1 MALIAACITL
11 LIYLP
16 ALDSEFI
23 NYDDSGYV
31 YNNPAIRILDWDFIK
46 WAFTTSYMGW
56 LMPLTWLSF
65 AIDYQIW
72 GLDPFGY
79 HLTNIVFHAVNTGMV
94 VLLADRFYRDKLS
107 VIENAGCSYLYP
119 ATLFFAGFLW
129 GVHPLNVE
137 SVSWVTERKNV
148 LNGIFFF
155 GTILCYLRYTEL
167 IKLTG
172 EKGRAISSYLL
183 SLLLLSLGLLV
194 KPIGVVTPVILLLI
208 DWYPLRRMSKG
219 EIFSLLA
226 EKIPFCVLCA
236 LSMFATLVMARGE
249 GFLVPYDLFT
259 FWDRVIASGS
269 TLFDYCLLMLFPIG
283 INVMYL
289 VPYPLPD
296 IFIAKTVLVILFTGY
311 CLLSVKKHPA
321 LFVIWCC
328 YLLLVSPTLP
338 FFLGGVHILCAHF
351 VYLPLVA
358 PSIAFAYWGTSVYQ
372 KTLLS
377 KKRYLPLILI
387 GIMIFI
393 TGFYVYMTQRLIFS
407 WQTPETLWSRV
418 IELRPA
424 GRAYYYRADYYLK
437 IGRYQAAADDL
448 LVSIQM
454 GKSAG
459 YPGVFNLHAL
469 RGDALNKIGNY
480 AEAVKDFTA
489 AIHLNPHPT
498 YYYHRGRALE
508 ALGRFR
514 EAGDDFMAAGG
525 ATGPI
530 ESRTW
535 E

>member
-1 MALIAACITL
+1 MALIAASITL

-16 ALDSEFI
+16 ALNGEFI

-31 YNNPAIRILDWDFIK
+31 YNNPAIRILDWEFIK

-56 LMPLTWLSF
+56 LMPLTWISF
-65 AIDYQIW
+65 AIDFQFW

-94 VLLADRFYRDKLS
+94 VILADRLYRDRFS
-107 VIENAGCSYLYP
+107 AIENAGSSYLYP
-119 ATLFFAGFLW
+119 VTLFFAGFLW

-155 GTILCYLRYTEL
+155 GTILCYLRYAEL
-167 IKLTG
+167 IKLNG
-172 EKGRAISSYLL
+172 EKARAVCSYLL
-183 SLLLLSLGLLV
+183 ALLLLFLGLLV
-194 KPIGVVTPVILLLI
+194 KPIGVVAPVILLLL

-219 EIFSLLA
+219 TIFSLFV
-226 EKIPFCVLCA
+226 EKIPFCILSA
-236 LSMFATLVMARGE
+236 LSMVATLVMARGE
-249 GFLVPYDLFT
+249 NFLVPYDLFT

-269 TLFDYCLLMLFPIG
+269 TLLDYCLLMLFPIG

-289 VPYPLPD
+289 VQYPLPD
-296 IFIAKTVLVILFTGY
+296 IFIAKTFLVVLFTGY
-311 CLLSVKKHPA
+311 CLISAKKRPA

-358 PSIAFAYWGTSVYQ
+358 PSIAFAYCVASLYK
-372 KTLLS
+372 KTQS
-377 KKRYLPLILI
+377 PKKRYLVVGLV
-387 GIMIFI
+387 IFI
-393 TGFYVYMTQRLIFS
+393 TCFYVFMTERLIFS
-407 WQTPETLWSRV
+407 WQTPEKLWSRV

-437 IGRYQAAADDL
+437 IGKYQAAADDL

-480 AEAVKDFTA
+480 EEAVKDFTA
-489 AIHLNPHPT
+489 AIRLNPHPT
-498 YYYHRGRALE
+498 YYFHRGRALE
-508 ALGRFR
+508 ALGRFKEASDDFV
-514 EAGDDFMAAGG
+514 EAGGS
-525 ATGPI
+525 TGPI
-530 ESRTW
+530 ESRNPD
-535 E
+535 

>member
-1 MALIAACITL
+1 MALLVAAVTL

-16 ALDSEFI
+16 SLQGEFI

-31 YNNPAIRILDWDFIK
+31 YNNPAIRIFDWEFIK

-79 HLTNIVFHAVNTGMV
+79 HLTNIVFHAINSGLV
-94 VLLADRFYRDKLS
+94 VILADRLYQDRFS
-107 VIENAGCSYLYP
+107 AFENSGFSSLYP
-119 ATLFFAGFLW
+119 TTLFLAGFLW

-148 LNGIFFF
+148 LNGIFFL
-155 GTILCYLRYTEL
+155 GTILCYLRYAGL
-167 IKLTG
+167 IKLAG
-172 EKGRAISSYLL
+172 EKRRAINSYLL
-183 SLLLLSLGLLV
+183 ALLLLSMGLLV
-194 KPIGVVTPVILLLI
+194 KPVGVVTPVILLLL
-208 DWYPLRRMSKG
+208 DWYPLRRMGKG
-219 EIFSLLA
+219 EVFSLLV
-226 EKIPFCVLCA
+226 EKIPFWVLCA
-236 LSMFATLVMARGE
+236 LSMVATLLMAKGE
-249 GFLVPYDLFT
+249 DFLVPYELFT

-269 TLFDYCLLMLFPIG
+269 TLFDYCLLMLFPLG

-289 VPYPLPD
+289 VPYPLPA
-296 IFIAKTVLVILFTGY
+296 IFIAKTVVVVLFTGY
-311 CLLSVKKHPA
+311 CLLSFKKRPA

-358 PSIAFAYWGTSVYQ
+358 PSIAFAYWVVSLYE
-372 KTLLS
+372 KTLLA
-377 KKRYLPLILI
+377 KKQYQSRMLV

-393 TGFYVYMTQRLIFS
+393 TGFYVFMTERLIFS
-407 WQTPETLWSRV
+407 WLTPETLWSRV

-448 LVSIQM
+448 LVSIWM
-454 GKSAG
+454 GESAG
-459 YPGVFNLHAL
+459 YPGVFNLYAL
-469 RGDALNKIGNY
+469 RGDALNKIGKFD
-480 AEAVKDFTA
+480 EAVIDFTS
-489 AIHLNPHPT
+489 AIRLNPHPT
-498 YYYHRGRALE
+498 YYYHRGLALE
-508 ALGRFR
+508 ALGRFN
-514 EAGDDFMAAGG
+514 EARDDFRAAGG

-535 E
+535 D